1 MRSQWRFVGLLLLLA
16 VAGGCD
22 TIAPLQIEEQTYELQ
37 IVGTSVG
44 PIPVYQIYDMYEEGV
59 GDYFLFCETAPGL
72 QFTPSS
78 APWNFSVQIEILRAG
93 ETEPEIIT
101 SGGALDPDMN
111 LTLYD
116 QNPAIIGG
124 LADKDSITIGMAPNT
139 RTFHFENPRRLTVAS
154 EEVMMATTN
163 PLSDAVPAT
172 YGLGA
177 GLCSNAY
184 PGPANIDGMPQPMSI
199 LLNKGDTVLVQARK
213 SDISPTGVWYL
224 PNEAAIQ
231 GNLLLDGNN
240 VSVRGERRSER
251 DTGAGFS
258 FSFTSL

>member
-16 VAGGCD
+16 VVGGCD
-22 TIAPLQIEEQTYELQ
+22 TTAPLQIEEQTYELE

-44 PIPVYQIYDMYEEGV
+44 PIPVYEVYDMYEEGV
-59 GDYFLFCETAPGL
+59 GEYFLFCETDVGFL
-72 QFTPSS
+72 LTPSS
-78 APWNFSVQIEILRAG
+78 APWNFSIQIEILRAG

-101 SGGALDPDMN
+101 SGGALDPDVN

-124 LADKDSITIGMAPNT
+124 LGDKDSITIGEAPNT

-163 PLSDAVPAT
+163 PLSEALPDT

-184 PGPANIDGMPQPMSI
+184 PGPASLDGMPHPISI
-199 LLNKGDTVLVQARK
+199 VLNKGDTLLIQARK
-213 SDISPTGVWYL
+213 SDTSPAGVWFL
-224 PNEAAIQ
+224 PNEAAIR
-231 GNLLLDGNN
+231 GDLLLDGNT
-240 VSVRGERRSER
+240 VSVRGQNSSSTA
-251 DTGAGFS
+251 TGAGFS